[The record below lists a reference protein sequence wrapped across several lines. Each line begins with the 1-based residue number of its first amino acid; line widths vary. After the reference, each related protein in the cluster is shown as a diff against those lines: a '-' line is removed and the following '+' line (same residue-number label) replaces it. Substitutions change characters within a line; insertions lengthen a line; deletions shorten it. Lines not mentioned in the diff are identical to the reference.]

1 MGGEAANQMVMEV
14 KRQFDE
20 NPGLLT
26 GEKGAKADHQKC
38 IQISTDA
45 SLREM
50 IWPAVLVMSTPLL
63 CGFLFGSAAVAGLL
77 AGAIVSAVQ
86 MAISQSNTGG
96 AWDNAKKFVEKG
108 EIKVNYGKPDA
119 AKMYADEVDKEG
131 KKKNLHGKG
140 SDCHKAAVVGD
151 TVGDPLKDTSGPA
164 LNIVMKLMAIL
175 SLVFA
180 DSFKSIND
188 GHGAFKIVSS

>member
-1 MGGEAANQMVMEV
+1 MGVMEV

-38 IQISTDA
+38 IAISTAA

-50 IWPAVLVMSTPLL
+50 IWPGVLVMSTPLL
-63 CGFLFGSAAVAGLL
+63 FGAFLGSAAVAGLL
-77 AGAIVSAVQ
+77 SGAIVSAVQ

-119 AKMYADEVDKEG
+119 AKMYVDEVDKEG

-140 SDCHKAAVVGD
+140 SDCHKAAV
-151 TVGDPLKDTSGPA
+151 
-164 LNIVMKLMAIL
+164 
-175 SLVFA
+175 
-180 DSFKSIND
+180 
-188 GHGAFKIVSS
+188 

>member
-1 MGGEAANQMVMEV
+1 MKSVGEAANEMVMEV

-38 IQISTDA
+38 IAISTAA

-50 IWPAVLVMSTPLL
+50 IWPGVLVMSTPLL
-63 CGFLFGSAAVAGLL
+63 FGAFLGSAAVAGLL

-108 EIKVNYGKPDA
+108 EILQDYGQPNARKEMITITKDGQ
-119 AKMYADEVDKEG
+119 EVQ
-131 KKKNLHGKG
+131 KNKHGK
-140 SDCHKAAVVGD
+140 
-151 TVGDPLKDTSGPA
+151 
-164 LNIVMKLMAIL
+164 
-175 SLVFA
+175 
-180 DSFKSIND
+180 
-188 GHGAFKIVSS
+188 

>member
-1 MGGEAANQMVMEV
+1 MKSVGLAANEMVVEV
-14 KRQFDE
+14 ARQFRE
-20 NPGLLT
+20 IPGLL
-26 GEKGAKADHQKC
+26 KGDRDEHGKLPTPDHARC
-38 IQISTDA
+38 IKISTDA

-96 AWDNAKKFVEKG
+96 AWDNAKKYVEKG
-108 EIKVNYGKPDA
+108 RIVDA
-119 AKMYADEVDKEG
+119 KGQVHG
-131 KKKNLHGKG
+131 KKT
-140 SDCHKAAVVGD
+140 DCHKAAVVGD